1 MFLPLSEG
9 RVRFDPMEC
18 AIDLGSGRT
27 ARRHRPFAHVI
38 LMGAS
43 LGMAMIQVRNV
54 PEDLHRELKIRAARE
69 GLTLS
74 ELALNELRRSVAAPS
89 PRELSERFAARRSG
103 SCNGETAAESSRAE
117 RDAR

>member
-1 MFLPLSEG
+1 M
-9 RVRFDPMEC
+9 
-18 AIDLGSGRT
+18 T
-27 ARRHRPFAHVI
+27 
-38 LMGAS
+38 
-43 LGMAMIQVRNV
+43 MIQVRNV

-89 PRELSERFAARRSG
+89 PRELSERFAARRSRPYD
-103 SCNGETAAESSRAE
+103 GESAAESSRAE